1 MTTDITTV
9 HRAKYSASPT
19 DVPRC
24 VPLPGPGLDGEGDGD
39 LLLLAAGARQ
49 RDQVVGVAVPHLHT
63 DYHGTVKYVDGR
75 CDYNLQVLGFLLP
88 GGVIE
93 A

>member
-1 MTTDITTV
+1 MDKYRHPWDMLTTNITIV
-9 HRAKYSASPT
+9 HRAQYSASPAG
-19 DVPRC
+19 VPRC

-63 DYHGTVKYVDGR
+63 DRNGS
-75 CDYNLQVLGFLLP
+75 F
-88 GGVIE
+88 
-93 A
+93 

>member
-1 MTTDITTV
+1 MHSCAQYTV
-9 HRAKYSASPT
+9 SPAG
-19 DVPRC
+19 VPRC
-24 VPLPGPGLDGEGDGD
+24 VPLPGSGLDGEGDGD

-63 DYHGTVKYVDGR
+63 DYHGTVKHVDR
-75 CDYNLQVLGFLLP
+75 RSEYNLQVLGFLLP